1 MKKIIKLKE
10 KQLEKNGLPGNLL
23 YMQKDKYHF
32 VDSFCNA
39 MIINNNEPAED
50 STFNLAFDVEK
61 YFINFLEACKYSN
74 NPPAILTVNAYTRFE
89 DIEEALGKNYT
100 YLDSNSNVAEVHD
113 KNFFMN
119 ITAEKFEPV
128 LESLLETRR
137 DIFPAPNNIVVF
149 IFNAEDTKLPSIER
163 ITTVSRSRN
172 IFVTTLIA
180 DKQKFDELYMPEILE
195 IVEANSKLIFNCNQN
210 EILSVTLK
218 PTGAKPKT
226 IKFER

>member
-1 MKKIIKLKE
+1 MHETWGCGYDRANNHMQYTASSYASPLLSMLKPLFKK
-10 KQLEKNGLPGNLL
+10 
-23 YMQKDKYHF
+23 
-32 VDSFCNA
+32 V
-39 MIINNNEPAED
+39 
-50 STFNLAFDVEK
+50 FDVEK
-61 YFINFLEACKYSN
+61 PRKLFPHSAHFSLH
-74 NPPAILTVNAYTRFE
+74 FE

-128 LESLLETRR
+128 LESLLEARR

-149 IFNAEDTKLPSIER
+149 IFNAEETKLTSIER